1 MPWAGR
7 ARAAGPPSQCTA
19 ARTSGSSTASM
30 TRSCRCSTAS
40 EGRGSSAASLI
51 TRTRACHPAPDKA
64 RGGCFLF
71 CGFVIFQYF
80 LLIVEYFARSILTSC
95 IGKSGSEDDLSG
107 AGQNG
112 RRPVSPGPG
121 RNGSTWTGRG
131 TGHIKDEDDGFDDN
145 YFRRRPKSFYFEG
158 RRLCPPDA
166 GDLRLTHMG
175 EENHIR
181 SMLLGY
187 PVSQHQGPKPM
198 GGLGIQ
204 YPGYSPALTR
214 PEMFLSQD
222 TLTSLHSVHTT
233 QPNTPDLL
241 LHRKA
246 VSQ

>member
-1 MPWAGR
+1 M
-7 ARAAGPPSQCTA
+7 
-19 ARTSGSSTASM
+19 
-30 TRSCRCSTAS
+30 
-40 EGRGSSAASLI
+40 
-51 TRTRACHPAPDKA
+51 
-64 RGGCFLF
+64 
-71 CGFVIFQYF
+71 
-80 LLIVEYFARSILTSC
+80 TSC

-121 RNGSTWTGRG
+121 KYGSTWTGQ
-131 TGHIKDEDDGFDDN
+131 GHVKDEDDGFDEN

-166 GDLRLTHMG
+166 GDLRLSNMG

-181 SMLLGY
+181 SMLLGV
-187 PVSQHQGPKPM
+187 PVRQHQSM
-198 GGLGIQ
+198 IGGLGIQ

-246 VSQ
+246 VS